1 MSNGECPF
9 ISCIYLAAILEM
21 MGHDVTAI
29 AHDHPHAL
37 KDHEVL
43 SIARDEERILITNDR
58 DFGELIFRQRLDHA
72 GVILFRLGD
81 EELPTKTAWLEHILV
96 HYEGHM
102 SHFIVVT
109 ERGVRVRR
117 TDPH

>member
-1 MSNGECPF
+1 MRFLLDESADFP
-9 ISCIYLAAILEM
+9 LADVLEEL
-21 MGHDVTAI
+21 GHDVTAI

-43 SIARDEERILITNDR
+43 SIARDERRILITNDR

-81 EELPTKTAWLEHILV
+81 EDLPTKAAWLRRVLAR
-96 HYEGHM
+96 YADRLD
-102 SHFIVVT
+102 HFLVVT

-117 TDPH
+117 TG